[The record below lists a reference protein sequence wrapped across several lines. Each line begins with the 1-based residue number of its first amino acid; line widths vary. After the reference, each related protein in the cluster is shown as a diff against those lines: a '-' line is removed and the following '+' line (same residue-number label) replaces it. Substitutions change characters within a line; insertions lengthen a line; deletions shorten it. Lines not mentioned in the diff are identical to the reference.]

1 MERLENKQI
10 LGVIDATIDIDS
22 LAPLTLN
29 RPVASLP
36 FAGRYRLID
45 FMLSNMLYAGID
57 SVGVFSHHLHNSL
70 KGHIAS
76 GKVWDLD
83 RKNGGLFFYVQNE
96 QEKDRAQIILKHN
109 QEFFL
114 RAPFKYVV
122 IAPSNIIGRVPILE
136 MLKKHTDKEA
146 RITQAVSSGE
156 SLPIYLLEREHLVD
170 LISKIDPE
178 EPNTLMGFIEQAIK
192 DESKNFYHVDEY
204 LVTID
209 SLLCYYNGTM
219 DLLKLYNWEM
229 LFQKQFPVLTK
240 TKDEPP
246 AKYSPNSLVTSS
258 IIANGCIINGTV
270 VNSVVA
276 RGVKIGKD
284 ATIRNCIIMPG
295 VEISEDCFLTGGI
308 VDKDVTIESGAK
320 LTGSKDDP
328 FVVPKGIT
336 VYKEWW
342 K

>member
-10 LGVIDATIDIDS
+10 LGVIDATIHIDS
-22 LAPLTLN
+22 LKPLTLN

-96 QEKDRAQIILKHN
+96 HEEKCAQAILKYN
-109 QEFFL
+109 EEFFL
-114 RAPFKYVV
+114 RAPFKYVI
-122 IAPSNIIGRVPILE
+122 IAPSNIVGRVPILK
-136 MLKKHTDKEA
+136 MLKYHIEKGA
-146 RITQAVSSGE
+146 RITQVAASGE

-170 LISKIDPE
+170 LISKLDPE
-178 EPNTLMGFIEQAIK
+178 VPNTFMGFIEAEIK
-192 DESKNFYHVDEY
+192 DEVKNLYQVDEH

-209 SLLCYYNGTM
+209 SLICYYNGTM
-219 DLLKLYNWEM
+219 NLLSLDNWEK

-246 AKYSPNSLVTSS
+246 SKYLPSS
-258 IIANGCIINGTV
+258 NVVKSIVANGCVIAGKV
-270 VNSVVA
+270 ENSVVS
-276 RGVKIGKD
+276 RGVKIGEH
-284 ATIRNCIIMPG
+284 TVIRNCIIMPG
-295 VEISEDCFLTGGI
+295 VVIADYCILDGVI
-308 VDKDVTIESGAK
+308 VDKDVTIEEGVAIRQK
-320 LTGSKDDP
+320 EKEP
-328 FVVPKGIT
+328 HVFPKGIT